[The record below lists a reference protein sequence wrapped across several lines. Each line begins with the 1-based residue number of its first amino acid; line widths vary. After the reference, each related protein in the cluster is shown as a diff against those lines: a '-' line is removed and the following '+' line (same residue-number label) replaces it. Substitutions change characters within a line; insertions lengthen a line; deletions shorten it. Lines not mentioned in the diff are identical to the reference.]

1 MQCLSCKFYNNVC
14 CFPKSQDG
22 SDDPEII
29 MAVVPDITG
38 KNCLQ
43 YIKMLTKVCNYDNIC

>member
-1 MQCLSCKFYNNVC
+1 MQCLSCKFYNNDC

-22 SDDPEII
+22 SHDPEII
-29 MAVVPDITG
+29 QVVMPDITG

-43 YIKMLTKVCNYDNIC
+43 YIKKVDKGL

>member
-1 MQCLSCKFYNNVC
+1 MQCLSCKFYNNDC

-22 SDDPEII
+22 SHDPEII
-29 MAVVPDITG
+29 QAVIPDITG

-43 YIKMLTKVCNYDNIC
+43 YIKKVDKGL